1 MIAINAS
8 HLNLLSRGKWVI
20 VFCFFFQFSVA
31 THVNAQIL
39 QKLKDKLKER
49 QDKKIEETE
58 DKLLDQAEA
67 GVDSLGNPKVKSSG
81 KTKSS
86 TVAENGTSD
95 ANTSRLSNQPVA
107 YRKSDFLRGDKIIF
121 EEKFENEA
129 IGDYPKSWLSNGGG
143 EIVSFDKIEGKWL
156 RGVNGF
162 SHMPDFID
170 SLPQN
175 FTLEFDIINEEKEN
189 DYNEFHF
196 FLGSA
201 DGKNINDI
209 IHNQS
214 STGFMLNI
222 DFYHD
227 VLSYNNW
234 TNTESPAKGFMA
246 LGSPPSIDI
255 DELNAFNYK
264 KMHFAFTRQNGR
276 LKFYLNSTKIFD
288 LNAAF
293 PKNLTL
299 NQIVLQTNSDHNNKN
314 AAVDFSNI
322 LLAET
327 IQDLR
332 SDFLASGKYSTSA
345 LLFETNSDKLIE
357 TSYPVVGMIATYLQ
371 KNPSIK
377 LKVIG
382 HTDNTG
388 DEKVNLT
395 LSKKRAAAV
404 IKELVDYYKIDASRL
419 LADGLGASM
428 PIASNDEPSGRA
440 KNRRVEFVKM

>member
-1 MIAINAS
+1 
-8 HLNLLSRGKWVI
+8 
-20 VFCFFFQFSVA
+20 
-31 THVNAQIL
+31 
-39 QKLKDKLKER
+39 
-49 QDKKIEETE
+49 
-58 DKLLDQAEA
+58 
-67 GVDSLGNPKVKSSG
+67 
-81 KTKSS
+81 
-86 TVAENGTSD
+86 
-95 ANTSRLSNQPVA
+95 
-107 YRKSDFLRGDKIIF
+107 
-121 EEKFENEA
+121 
-129 IGDYPKSWLSNGGG
+129 
-143 EIVSFDKIEGKWL
+143 
-156 RGVNGF
+156 
-162 SHMPDFID
+162 
-170 SLPQN
+170 
-175 FTLEFDIINEEKEN
+175 
-189 DYNEFHF
+189 
-196 FLGSA
+196 
-201 DGKNINDI
+201 
-209 IHNQS
+209 
-214 STGFMLNI
+214 MLNI